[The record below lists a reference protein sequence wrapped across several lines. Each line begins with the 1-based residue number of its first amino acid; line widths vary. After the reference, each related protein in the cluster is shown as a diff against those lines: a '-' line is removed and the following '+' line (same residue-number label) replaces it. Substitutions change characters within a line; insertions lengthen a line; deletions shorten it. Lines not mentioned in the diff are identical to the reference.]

1 MLYFSLNILFTKFLM
16 ILESSTT
23 RIVFCEYTSA
33 GSILD
38 DVGNGAAGAGVTGA
52 GAAAG
57 AGGNRPEHHRPRPGP
72 PGGEADLRRH
82 LLPERNGSW
91 L

>member
-33 GSILD
+33 GSTLD

-52 GAAAG
+52 GTVQMRAALKGKASQK
-57 AGGNRPEHHRPRPGP
+57 
-72 PGGEADLRRH
+72 LY
-82 LLPERNGSW
+82 
-91 L
+91 

>member
-1 MLYFSLNILFTKFLM
+1 M

-57 AGGNRPEHHRPRPGP
+57 AGVVLVGTCSFDVTSDL
-72 PGGEADLRRH
+72 GEIYFLT
-82 LLPERNGSW
+82 N
-91 L
+91 